1 MQGDKPMT
9 AKPRQI
15 ADAHA
20 LREAIRA
27 MALAAADLVPDPER
41 AAIVGIRTLGVPL
54 AEAIRDIL
62 DKEMGWHLP
71 LGQLDITLY
80 RDDLDHRDG
89 QPVVRP
95 TRLDFDLTGRTLL
108 LVDDVL
114 YTGRTV
120 RCALD
125 QLMDY
130 GRPRAI
136 RLAVL
141 VDRGLREMPIQADV
155 VGLALETTPEEKVEV
170 RLGVGPRKDGI
181 WVCPHGVTVP

>member
-1 MQGDKPMT
+1 MT
-9 AKPRQI
+9 TKTRQI

-27 MALAAADLVPDPER
+27 MALAAADLAPDPER

-54 AEAIRDIL
+54 AEAIHEIIL
-62 DKEMGWHLP
+62 KEKGWELP
-71 LGQLDITLY
+71 MGQLDITLY
-80 RDDLDHRDG
+80 RDDLGQRHS

-95 TRLDFDLTGRTLL
+95 TRLDFDLTDRTIL

-136 RLAVL
+136 RLVVL

-155 VGLALETTPEEKVEV
+155 AGLSLETTDDQTVEV
-170 RLGVGPRKDGI
+170 RLGGGLRKDGI
-181 WVCPHGVTVP
+181 WVCPHGAAVP

>member
-1 MQGDKPMT
+1 MT
-9 AKPRQI
+9 TKPRQI

-27 MALAAADLVPDPER
+27 MALGAADLVPDPER
-41 AAIVGIRTLGVPL
+41 AALVGIRTLGVPL

-62 DKEMGWHLP
+62 AEEKGWQLP

-80 RDDLDHRDG
+80 RDDLGGREG

-141 VDRGLREMPIQADV
+141 VDRGLREMPIQAEV
-155 VGLALETTPEEKVEV
+155 VGLTVATAPEEKVEV

-181 WVCPHGVTVP
+181 WVCPRGASVP